1 MFLHIL
7 YRHLHQKKY
16 IRIKHILGSIK
27 TVYIYYYI
35 YLHLY
40 MLYDV
45 ADGSSHT
52 TLSQNLLQEEL
63 NSVRVLVAGDAAVG
77 KS

>member
-1 MFLHIL
+1 
-7 YRHLHQKKY
+7 
-16 IRIKHILGSIK
+16 
-27 TVYIYYYI
+27 
-35 YLHLY
+35 